1 MALSALPKDQSP
13 TCKHLTEQV
22 CRLMKELIRSLSL
35 QQMPLTWEASFS
47 PIIII
52 IPATGEM
59 ERWPG

>member
-13 TCKHLTEQV
+13 TCKHLTERV

-35 QQMPLTWEASFS
+35 QQMPSTREGSL
-47 PIIII
+47 I